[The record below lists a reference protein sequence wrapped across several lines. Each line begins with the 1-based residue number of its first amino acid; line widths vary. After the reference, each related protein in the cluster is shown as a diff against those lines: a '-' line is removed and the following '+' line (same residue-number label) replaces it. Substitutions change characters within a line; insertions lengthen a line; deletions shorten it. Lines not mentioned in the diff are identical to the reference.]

1 MKSERTIAVLH
12 GYLLEGSGSN
22 LWTRSIISSLCR
34 RGKTVHLFCQENHG
48 DIYPFIT
55 EMRIYERDGSCRVAW
70 SRDPAEPGRCI
81 LHKPVLGDLLPVY
94 VRDRYEE
101 FSRVVPMI
109 ELSDNEIETYIE
121 RNVEVVARVVREE
134 DIGIIHANHAV
145 LMPEVARR
153 VKKQCGT
160 PFVVMP
166 HGSAIEYAVKKDS
179 RFRDFAAAAFRESA
193 GMFVIGD
200 EIRRRVLDLFP
211 EINGLELKMREL
223 NLGVDT
229 TLFRT
234 LEPAGRTEQ
243 IDDFLQYMAGVPHGR
258 QAGVPEKLRSGLEN
272 RSETSVAQ
280 LQKLFT
286 EIGNYDHKKPDEN
299 LEESIRSIDWEH
311 DEIMLFVGR
320 FIAAKGLQAVVTAL
334 PDLLEQHPRLRL
346 LAIGH
351 GPQREVME
359 AFLWALER
367 GDETLAGLIVA
378 HGRDLEMGGLSGSYK
393 EVEASWN
400 SLGETGTLQ
409 WFERARNTIRRDTVV
424 FTGYLTHPMLRYL
437 FPCTDISVFPS
448 VVAEAGPLVF
458 LEALA
463 SGSFPLGT
471 DFAGMGASIDST
483 IPWVGESV
491 ADAMRLR
498 PDPHHLVSDIAD
510 RAHTVLGFDG
520 THREVLRKVAV
531 DKYDWQSVSERMYE
545 ALQAWSE

>member
-1 MKSERTIAVLH
+1 MKSEHTIAVLH

-55 EMRIYERDGSCRVAW
+55 EMRIYERDGFCRVAW
-70 SRDPAEPGRCI
+70 SRDPVEPGRCI
-81 LHKPVLGDLLPVY
+81 LHKPMLGDLLPVY

-101 FSRVVPMI
+101 FTRVVPMI
-109 ELSDNEIETYIE
+109 ELSDSEIGAYIE
-121 RNVEVVARVVREE
+121 CNVEVVARVVREE
-134 DIGIIHANHAV
+134 GIGIIHANHAV

-153 VKKQCGT
+153 VRKLCGT

-193 GMFVIGD
+193 GMFVISN

-211 EINGLELKMREL
+211 EIEGLDLKMREL

-234 LEPAGRTEQ
+234 LEPAGRAEQ
-243 IDDFLQYMAGVPHGR
+243 IDGFLQYMADVPRGR
-258 QAGVPEKLRSGLEN
+258 QADAPEKLRSGLEN
-272 RSETSVAQ
+272 RSGTSVEQ
-280 LQKLFT
+280 LQTLFT

-320 FIAAKGLQAVVTAL
+320 FIASKGLQAVVTAL
-334 PDLLEQHPRLRL
+334 PDLLEHHPRLRL
-346 LAIGH
+346 IAIGH

-359 AFLWALER
+359 AFLQALER
-367 GDETLAGLIVA
+367 GDEALARFIAA
-378 HGRDLEMGGLSGSYK
+378 HGRDLEMGGLSGPYK
-393 EVEASWN
+393 ELEAYWD
-400 SLGETGTLQ
+400 SLGETGTRQ
-409 WFERARNTIRRDTVV
+409 WFERAQNMIHRDTVV
-424 FTGYLTHPMLRYL
+424 FTGYLTHPMLCYL
-437 FPCTDISVFPS
+437 FPCTDVSVFPS

-471 DFAGMGASIDST
+471 DFAGMGASINST
-483 IPWVGESV
+483 IPWVSESV

-498 PDPHHLVSDIAD
+498 PDPHHLISDIAA
-510 RAHTVLGFDG
+510 RAHTALGFG
-520 THREVLRKVAV
+520 GAHREVLRDVAV
-531 DKYDWQSVSERMYE
+531 GKYDWQAVSLGLYE
-545 ALQAWSE
+545 ALQAWSG

>member
-1 MKSERTIAVLH
+1 MKSDRTIAVLH
-12 GYLLEGSGSN
+12 GYLLEGSGAN

-48 DIYPFIT
+48 NIYPFIT
-55 EMRIYERDGSCRVAW
+55 EMRVYERDGSCRVAW
-70 SRDPAEPGRCI
+70 SRDAAEPGRCI

-94 VRDRYEE
+94 VRDSYEE
-101 FSRVVPMI
+101 FTRVVPMV
-109 ELSDNEIETYIE
+109 ELSDSEIETYIE

-134 DIGIIHANHAV
+134 GISVMHANHAV

-153 VKKQCGT
+153 VRKLCGT

-166 HGSAIEYAVKKDS
+166 HGSAIEYAVKKDT
-179 RFRDFAAAAFRESA
+179 RFRDFAAAAFRESS
-193 GMFVIGD
+193 GIFVIGN
-200 EIRRRVLDLFP
+200 EIRRRVLGFFP
-211 EINGLELKMREL
+211 EIGGLNLKMREL

-234 LEPAGRTEQ
+234 LEPAGRTAQ
-243 IDDFLQYMAGVPHGR
+243 IDGFLQYMANVPRGR
-258 QAGVPEKLRSGLEN
+258 QAGALERLRSGLEN
-272 RSETSVAQ
+272 RSGISIGE
-280 LQKLFT
+280 LQALFT

-299 LEESIRSIDWEH
+299 LEKSVRSIDWEH

-320 FIAAKGLQAVVTAL
+320 FIAAKGLHAVITAL
-334 PDLLEQHPRLRL
+334 PDLLERHPRLRL

-359 AFLWALER
+359 AFLRALEQ
-367 GDETLAGLIVA
+367 GDEALAGLIAA
-378 HGRDLEMGGLSGSYK
+378 HGKDLEMGGLSGPYK
-393 EVEASWN
+393 EVEAYWD
-400 SLGETGTLQ
+400 SLGETGTRE
-409 WFERARNTIRRDTVV
+409 WFERARKTIRRDTVV
-424 FTGYLTHPMLRYL
+424 FTGYLTHPMLCYL
-437 FPCTDISVFPS
+437 FPCTDVSVFPS

-483 IPWVGESV
+483 IPWVGNDV
-491 ADAMRLR
+491 ADVMRLR
-498 PDPHHLVSDIAD
+498 PDPHHLVSDIVV
-510 RAHTVLGFDG
+510 RAHTALRFDG
-520 THREVLRKVAV
+520 IHREVLRHVAV
-531 DKYDWQSVSERMYE
+531 EKYDWQAISAPMYE